1 MDETPQ
7 QDDPTGDGAPSGA
20 PQTRP
25 VPMAAI
31 AGAIILVGLVAFAL
45 YRRGLTA
52 PTTGQEPAASKAEVA
67 APGPAAVPGT
77 EPAAAAAPGAAP
89 AAGDAGTTPQGT
101 AISVPVP
108 TRLSPE
114 ASVLAERYRC
124 VCGCNL
130 TLSVCTC
137 RNDKG
142 SEDMKKAL
150 NVLVDQ
156 HKSPAEADQAMA
168 AQFGPVALLSNP
180 APPATAPSHPAAAKP
195 APAPTKKSP
204 PAPRPKPA
212 SN

>member
-1 MDETPQ
+1 MEETPQ
-7 QDDPTGDGAPSGA
+7 QDDPTGEIAPSEPA
-20 PQTRP
+20 QNRP

-52 PTTGQEPAASKAEVA
+52 PTATPPAEPSAPAA
-67 APGPAAVPGT
+67 APAP
-77 EPAAAAAPGAAP
+77 EPAAAAAPAP
-89 AAGDAGTTPQGT
+89 GDAASAPQGT
-101 AISVPVP
+101 SIAAQVP

-168 AQFGPVALLSNP
+168 AQFGPVALLSNA
-180 APPATAPSHPAAAKP
+180 APPPTAPSQPPAAKTPAAKSPGAKP
-195 APAPTKKSP
+195 SGAP
-204 PAPRPKPA
+204 PRKPRTA
-212 SN
+212 HP

>member
-1 MDETPQ
+1 MEETPQ
-7 QDDPTGDGAPSGA
+7 QDEPTEPGAPSE
-20 PQTRP
+20 PTQNRP

-52 PTTGQEPAASKAEVA
+52 PTAGASPAEPSA
-67 APGPAAVPGT
+67 
-77 EPAAAAAPGAAP
+77 PAAAPAPAPAGVAPTEGAAP
-89 AAGDAGTTPQGT
+89 AAGDAAAPQGT
-101 AISVPVP
+101 AISAQVP

-150 NVLVDQ
+150 NALVDQ

-168 AQFGPVALLSNP
+168 AQFGPVALLSNA
-180 APPATAPSHPAAAKP
+180 APPPTVPPP
-195 APAPTKKSP
+195 APAAQTPGAKSP
-204 PAPRPKPA
+204 ATKTPATPPRKTRPA
-212 SN
+212 TRP

>member
-1 MDETPQ
+1 MEETPQ
-7 QDDPTGDGAPSGA
+7 QDEPTEPSAP
-20 PQTRP
+20 PEPVQTRP

-45 YRRGLTA
+45 YRRGLTTPTPAPPAEPSAPAAGPAPAGAA
-52 PTTGQEPAASKAEVA
+52 PTQ
-67 APGPAAVPGT
+67 
-77 EPAAAAAPGAAP
+77 GAAP
-89 AAGDAGTTPQGT
+89 AAGDAAAPQGT
-101 AISVPVP
+101 AIAAPVP

-150 NVLVDQ
+150 NALVDQ
-156 HKSPAEADQAMA
+156 HKSPAEADQAMT
-168 AQFGPVALLSNP
+168 AQFGPVALLSNAAPPPTAPPQAP
-180 APPATAPSHPAAAKP
+180 AAQTPGAKPPATKTPAKP
-195 APAPTKKSP
+195 SGK
-204 PAPRPKPA
+204 PRAAHP
-212 SN
+212 

>member
-1 MDETPQ
+1 MEETPQ
-7 QDDPTGDGAPSGA
+7 QDEPSGESAPSEP
-20 PQTRP
+20 PQNRP

-45 YRRGLTA
+45 YRRGLTTPTMA
-52 PTTGQEPAASKAEVA
+52 PPAEP
-67 APGPAAVPGT
+67 PA
-77 EPAAAAAPGAAP
+77 PAAAPAPAPAGAAPTDGVAP
-89 AAGDAGTTPQGT
+89 AAGDGAAPQGS
-101 AISVPVP
+101 AIAAQVP

-150 NVLVDQ
+150 NALVDQ

-168 AQFGPVALLSNP
+168 AQFGPVALLSNA
-180 APPATAPSHPAAAKP
+180 APPPTAPPQAPAAQTPGA
-195 APAPTKKSP
+195 KSP
-204 PAPRPKPA
+204 ATKTPAAPPRKPRPARP
-212 SN
+212 

>member
-1 MDETPQ
+1 
-7 QDDPTGDGAPSGA
+7 
-20 PQTRP
+20 
-25 VPMAAI
+25 MAAI

-45 YRRGLTA
+45 YRRGLTT
-52 PTTGQEPAASKAEVA
+52 PTAGALPAEPSA
-67 APGPAAVPGT
+67 
-77 EPAAAAAPGAAP
+77 PAAAPAPAPAEGAAP
-89 AAGDAGTTPQGT
+89 AAGDAAAPPGT
-101 AISVPVP
+101 AIAAQVP

-150 NVLVDQ
+150 NALVDQ

-168 AQFGPVALLSNP
+168 AQFGPVALLSNA
-180 APPATAPSHPAAAKP
+180 APPPTAPPQAAAQAPGAKSPATKTPAA
-195 APAPTKKSP
+195 P
-204 PAPRPKPA
+204 PRKPRPTRP
-212 SN
+212 

>member
-1 MDETPQ
+1 MDERPPQ
-7 QDDPTGDGAPSGA
+7 TDPREQDATRGAP
-20 PQTRP
+20 PPRP

-31 AGAIILVGLVAFAL
+31 AGAVILVGLVAFAL

-52 PTTGQEPAASKAEVA
+52 PQGTQDPSAASEPA
-67 APGPAAVPGT
+67 T
-77 EPAAAAAPGAAP
+77 AAAPGAPSQTAP
-89 AAGDAGTTPQGT
+89 APAGDAPAGTTI
-101 AISVPVP
+101 AAPVP

-150 NVLVDQ
+150 NSLV
-156 HKSPAEADQAMA
+156 
-168 AQFGPVALLSNP
+168 
-180 APPATAPSHPAAAKP
+180 
-195 APAPTKKSP
+195 
-204 PAPRPKPA
+204 
-212 SN
+212 

>member
-1 MDETPQ
+1 V
-7 QDDPTGDGAPSGA
+7 APPA
-20 PQTRP
+20 
-25 VPMAAI
+25 
-31 AGAIILVGLVAFAL
+31 
-45 YRRGLTA
+45 
-52 PTTGQEPAASKAEVA
+52 EPSA
-67 APGPAAVPGT
+67 
-77 EPAAAAAPGAAP
+77 PAAAPAPAGAAAP
-89 AAGDAGTTPQGT
+89 APGDAASAPQGT
-101 AISVPVP
+101 SIAAQVP

-168 AQFGPVALLSNP
+168 AQFGPVALLSNA
-180 APPATAPSHPAAAKP
+180 APPPTAPSQPPAAKTPAAKSPGAKP
-195 APAPTKKSP
+195 SGAP
-204 PAPRPKPA
+204 PRKPRTA
-212 SN
+212 HP

>member
-7 QDDPTGDGAPSGA
+7 QDGSTGGETPSGA
-20 PQTRP
+20 PQNRP

-45 YRRGLTA
+45 YRRGLTS
-52 PTTGQEPAASKAEVA
+52 PTPGLEPATSPAPAA
-67 APGPAAVPGT
+67 APAAGANPD
-77 EPAAAAAPGAAP
+77 PAAAAPSGAAP
-89 AAGDAGTTPQGT
+89 AAGDAGTAPQGT
-101 AISVPVP
+101 AIAAQVP

-150 NVLVDQ
+150 NALVDQ
-156 HKSPAEADQAMA
+156 HKSAAEADQAMA

-180 APPATAPSHPAAAKP
+180 APPPTAPSQPAAAKP
-195 APAPTKKSP
+195 APAPTKK
-204 PAPRPKPA
+204 PAPARKPR
-212 SN
+212 SGN

>member
-1 MDETPQ
+1 MEETPH
-7 QDDPTGDGAPSGA
+7 QDDPTEESASSEP
-20 PQTRP
+20 PQNRP

-45 YRRGLTA
+45 YRRGLTTPTMA
-52 PTTGQEPAASKAEVA
+52 PPAEPSA
-67 APGPAAVPGT
+67 
-77 EPAAAAAPGAAP
+77 PAAAPAPAPAPAPADAAAP
-89 AAGDAGTTPQGT
+89 APGDAAGAPQGT
-101 AISVPVP
+101 AIAAQVP

-168 AQFGPVALLSNP
+168 AQFGPVALLSNA
-180 APPATAPSHPAAAKP
+180 APPPTAPSRPPAAKP
-195 APAPTKKSP
+195 PAAKSP
-204 PAPRPKPA
+204 GAKTSGTPPRKPPTA
-212 SN
+212 HP

>member
-1 MDETPQ
+1 MEETPQ
-7 QDDPTGDGAPSGA
+7 QDEPTEPSAPPEPVA
-20 PQTRP
+20 NRP

-45 YRRGLTA
+45 YRRGLT
-52 PTTGQEPAASKAEVA
+52 TPAAAPQAEPSA
-67 APGPAAVPGT
+67 PAAAPAPGPAGAT
-77 EPAAAAAPGAAP
+77 PAEGAAP
-89 AAGDAGTTPQGT
+89 AAGGAAAPQGT
-101 AISVPVP
+101 TIATPVP

-150 NVLVDQ
+150 NALVDQ
-156 HKSPAEADQAMA
+156 HKSPAEADQAMT
-168 AQFGPVALLSNP
+168 AQFGPVALLSNT
-180 APPATAPSHPAAAKP
+180 APPATVPPQAPAAQTPGA
-195 APAPTKKSP
+195 KSP
-204 PAPRPKPA
+204 PPKKPRPARP
-212 SN
+212 

>member
-1 MDETPQ
+1 MEETPQ
-7 QDDPTGDGAPSGA
+7 QDDPTGESAPSEP
-20 PQTRP
+20 PQNRP

-31 AGAIILVGLVAFAL
+31 AGAIILVGLVGFAL
-45 YRRGLTA
+45 YRRGLTTPTSA
-52 PTTGQEPAASKAEVA
+52 PPAESSA
-67 APGPAAVPGT
+67 
-77 EPAAAAAPGAAP
+77 PAAAPAPAPAGGAPPEAAAP
-89 AAGDAGTTPQGT
+89 APGDAANAPQGT
-101 AISVPVP
+101 AIAAQVP

-156 HKSPAEADQAMA
+156 HKTPAEADQAMA
-168 AQFGPVALLSNP
+168 AQFGPVALLSNA
-180 APPATAPSHPAAAKP
+180 APPPTAPSQPPAAKP
-195 APAPTKKSP
+195 PAAKTPGTKTP
-204 PAPRPKPA
+204 AVAPRKSQPA
-212 SN
+212 HS